1 MVNPDNPEKFF
12 KRVEIFMLLLV
23 FLGSLL
29 CLLLSKNLLW
39 TVSFLSGGIL
49 GFLNFRSTKKE
60 GITFIKRVQENF
72 KIKKDFSFEKEKN
85 IFIFKIYLKLLA
97 TGIILFVLISKLKF
111 HPLFIL
117 AAFILIYAYLIWA
130 SLKYFIF
137 NKTLMWRG

>member
-1 MVNPDNPEKFF
+1 MENPEKFF
-12 KRVEIFMLLLV
+12 KNIEIFMLLLV
-23 FLGSLL
+23 FSGSLL
-29 CLLLSKNLLW
+29 CLFLSKNLLW
-39 TVSFLSGGIL
+39 TISFLSGGLL

-97 TGIILFVLISKLKF
+97 TGIILFVLISKFKL

-117 AAFILIYAYLIWA
+117 IAFILIYLYLILA

-137 NKTLMWRG
+137 NKTLVLRR